1 MALGRLVLYAR
12 DVDAT
17 VGFYEKHFGFKALR
31 QQDVRIVELVASD
44 GGASLMIHPA
54 GKAQKMSQSLVKMV
68 FDVEDV
74 TAFCARCVGEGLE
87 FGPQHQADGYVFAN
101 AKDPCGNSIS
111 VSSRAFRPSSGRR

>member
-31 QQDVRIVELVASD
+31 QQDDRIVELVASD

-54 GKAQKMSQSLVKMV
+54 GNAQKMSQSLVKMV

-74 TAFCARCVGEGLE
+74 TAFCARCVGE
-87 FGPQHQADGYVFAN
+87 
-101 AKDPCGNSIS
+101 
-111 VSSRAFRPSSGRR
+111 